1 MRFDLDVCAH
11 FRDLCSN
18 EVHTGLYLV
27 RAKSLKERMEAAAG
41 NTARKLL
48 DQIQSMAR
56 DSNDHVCSTYASM
69 ATVVSLV
76 RLSIIRPT
84 SLQRLGQYTCDCCG
98 QLGQPSP

>member
-1 MRFDLDVCAH
+1 MSMPH

-76 RLSIIRPT
+76 SLSMAEHCWNKFISCDSSDLENACVTTESQPT
-84 SLQRLGQYTCDCCG
+84 
-98 QLGQPSP
+98 P